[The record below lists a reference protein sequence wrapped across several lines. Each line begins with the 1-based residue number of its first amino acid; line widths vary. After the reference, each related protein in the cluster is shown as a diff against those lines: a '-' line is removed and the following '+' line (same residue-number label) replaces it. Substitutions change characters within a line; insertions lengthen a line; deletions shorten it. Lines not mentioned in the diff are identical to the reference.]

1 MKMKLNRQLF
11 LLLAHEAV
19 RGFRIAGAVWVL
31 LLVGRGFS
39 LAAVGV
45 AEGVFHIVSMLFEVP
60 SGMLAD
66 ILGRR
71 RTLIAAGLVNAA
83 AGVAMA
89 ASRGLFGVCAAM
101 ALEAL
106 SFNLASGT
114 LEALTYDTLAENG
127 QEARYIRQ
135 TSRQYTLY
143 SAAQSAASLM
153 SVFTIRLGFAA
164 AYLLSSCV
172 GLGCAAL
179 GGLLKEPALSVQAR
193 PVVPLRQMPRRL
205 ALHALENMQFL
216 IHRRRLAARMLC
228 ISLVGAA
235 GYLTQMFWQ
244 QGLVD
249 AGLPAALVGMPLFL
263 LTLADVPG
271 ALLAPRL
278 PARLGSLFLWCGLAV
293 AICTMLAGS
302 ACLPLCLAGAVGA
315 GFLESAFT
323 LRADSLLQPFYPSAS
338 RATLTSVDSMMYSIC
353 MAGLSPLAGAVA
365 GKTGAGA
372 CIFLIGAALFAAIAV
387 IGLLRFIKGR
397 MRRAR

>member
-1 MKMKLNRQLF
+1 MKLNKQLF
-11 LLLAHEAV
+11 LLQAHEAV

-66 ILGRR
+66 ILGRK

-153 SVFTIRLGFAA
+153 SVFTIRLGFTA
-164 AYLLSSCV
+164 AYPFSV
-172 GLGCAAL
+172 
-179 GGLLKEPALSVQAR
+179 PA
-193 PVVPLRQMPRRL
+193 
-205 ALHALENMQFL
+205 
-216 IHRRRLAARMLC
+216 
-228 ISLVGAA
+228 
-235 GYLTQMFWQ
+235 
-244 QGLVD
+244 
-249 AGLPAALVGMPLFL
+249 
-263 LTLADVPG
+263 
-271 ALLAPRL
+271 
-278 PARLGSLFLWCGLAV
+278 
-293 AICTMLAGS
+293 
-302 ACLPLCLAGAVGA
+302 
-315 GFLESAFT
+315 
-323 LRADSLLQPFYPSAS
+323 
-338 RATLTSVDSMMYSIC
+338 
-353 MAGLSPLAGAVA
+353 
-365 GKTGAGA
+365 
-372 CIFLIGAALFAAIAV
+372 
-387 IGLLRFIKGR
+387 
-397 MRRAR
+397 

>member
-1 MKMKLNRQLF
+1 MKLNRQLF
-11 LLLAHEAV
+11 LLQAHEAV

-45 AEGVFHIVSMLFEVP
+45 AEGVFHLVSMLFEVP

-71 RTLIAAGLVNAA
+71 RTLIAAGLANAA

-164 AYLLSSCV
+164 AYLLSACAGAWV
-172 GLGCAAL
+172 RRPGRPFERVRPQRAGAARGAPAADAAL
-179 GGLLKEPALSVQAR
+179 PCPACAGKYAVSDTQAQAGR
-193 PVVPLRQMPRRL
+193 QNAVHQLCRGRRISYPDVLAAGPCGRGPARRPCRHAAFSSDAGRCAGRAFGSQAARTPRQPVPVVR
-205 ALHALENMQFL
+205 
-216 IHRRRLAARMLC
+216 
-228 ISLVGAA
+228 A
-235 GYLTQMFWQ
+235 GRCHLY
-244 QGLVD
+244 D
-249 AGLPAALVGMPLFL
+249 AGGQRLPSPVPRGRGGGRFSGKRLHPAGRQPAA
-263 LTLADVPG
+263 
-271 ALLAPRL
+271 ALLSQRQPRYADQRGQHDVQYFHGRAL
-278 PARLGSLFLWCGLAV
+278 ASCG
-293 AICTMLAGS
+293 
-302 ACLPLCLAGAVGA
+302 
-315 GFLESAFT
+315 
-323 LRADSLLQPFYPSAS
+323 
-338 RATLTSVDSMMYSIC
+338 
-353 MAGLSPLAGAVA
+353 
-365 GKTGAGA
+365 
-372 CIFLIGAALFAAIAV
+372 
-387 IGLLRFIKGR
+387 
-397 MRRAR
+397 RRCE

>member
-1 MKMKLNRQLF
+1 MKLNKQLF
-11 LLLAHEAV
+11 LLQAHEAV

-66 ILGRR
+66 ILGRK

-101 ALEAL
+101 A
-106 SFNLASGT
+106 

-153 SVFTIRLGFAA
+153 SVFTIRLGFTA
-164 AYLLSSCV
+164 AYLLSACV

-179 GGLLKEPALSVQAR
+179 GGLLKEPALSIHAR
-193 PVVPLRQMPRRL
+193 PKVSLRHLPRRL
-205 ALHALENMQFL
+205 ACHALENVRFL
-216 IHRRRLAARMLC
+216 THRRRLAAKMLC
-228 ISLVGAA
+228 ISFVGAA

-249 AGLPAALVGMPLFL
+249 AGLPATLVGIPLFL
-263 LTLADVPG
+263 LMLADVPG

-278 PARLGSLFLWCGLAV
+278 PARLGRLFLRCGLAV
-293 AICTMLAGS
+293 SICTMLAGS
-302 ACLPLCLAGAVGA
+302 TCLPLCLAGAVGA

-323 LRADSLLQPFYPSAS
+323 LRADSLMQPFYPSAS
-338 RATLTSVDSMMYSIC
+338 RATLTSVDSMMYSVC
-353 MAGLSPLAGAVA
+353 MAVFSPLAGALA
-365 GKTGAGA
+365 GRAGAGV
-372 CIFLIGAALFAAIAV
+372 CIFSIGAALFAAIAV
-387 IGLLRFIKGR
+387 ISLWLF
-397 MRRAR
+397 MERRNCRAH

>member
-1 MKMKLNRQLF
+1 MKLNKQLF
-11 LLLAHEAV
+11 LLQAHEAV

-45 AEGVFHIVSMLFEVP
+45 AEGVFHLVSMLFEVP

-66 ILGRR
+66 ILGRK

-153 SVFTIRLGFAA
+153 SVFTIRLGFTA
-164 AYLLSSCV
+164 AYLLSACV

-179 GGLLKEPALSVQAR
+179 GGLLKEPALSIHAR
-193 PVVPLRQMPRRL
+193 PKVSLRHLPRRL
-205 ALHALENMQFL
+205 ACHALENVRFL
-216 IHRRRLAARMLC
+216 THRRRLAAKMLC
-228 ISLVGAA
+228 ISFVGAA

-249 AGLPAALVGMPLFL
+249 AGLPATLVGIPLFL
-263 LTLADVPG
+263 LMLADVPG

-278 PARLGSLFLWCGLAV
+278 PARLGRLFLRCGLAV
-293 AICTMLAGS
+293 SICTMLAGS
-302 ACLPLCLAGAVGA
+302 TCLPLCLAGAVGA

-323 LRADSLLQPFYPSAS
+323 LRADSLMQPFYPSAS
-338 RATLTSVDSMMYSIC
+338 RATLTSVDSMMYSVC
-353 MAGLSPLAGAVA
+353 MAVFSPLAGALA
-365 GKTGAGA
+365 GRAGAGV
-372 CIFLIGAALFAAIAV
+372 CIFSIGAALFAAIAV
-387 IGLLRFIKGR
+387 ISLWLF
-397 MRRAR
+397 MERRNCRAH

>member
-1 MKMKLNRQLF
+1 MKLNKQLF
-11 LLLAHEAV
+11 LLQAHEAV

-66 ILGRR
+66 ILGRK
-71 RTLIAAGLVNAA
+71 RTLIAAGLVNA
-83 AGVAMA
+83 AMA

-153 SVFTIRLGFAA
+153 SVFTIRLGFTA
-164 AYLLSSCV
+164 AYLLSACV

-179 GGLLKEPALSVQAR
+179 GGLLKEPALSIHAR
-193 PVVPLRQMPRRL
+193 PKVSLRHLPRRL
-205 ALHALENMQFL
+205 ACHALENVRFL
-216 IHRRRLAARMLC
+216 THRRRLAAKMLC
-228 ISLVGAA
+228 ISFVGAA

-249 AGLPAALVGMPLFL
+249 AGLPATLVGIPLFL
-263 LTLADVPG
+263 LMLADVPG

-278 PARLGSLFLWCGLAV
+278 PARLGRLFLRCGLAV
-293 AICTMLAGS
+293 SICTMLAGS
-302 ACLPLCLAGAVGA
+302 TCLPLCLAGAVGA

-323 LRADSLLQPFYPSAS
+323 LRADSLMQPFYPSAS
-338 RATLTSVDSMMYSIC
+338 RATLTSVDSMMYSVC
-353 MAGLSPLAGAVA
+353 MAVFSPLAGALA
-365 GKTGAGA
+365 GRAGAGV
-372 CIFLIGAALFAAIAV
+372 CIFSIGAALFAAIAV
-387 IGLLRFIKGR
+387 ISLWLFMERR
-397 MRRAR
+397 NCRAR

>member
-1 MKMKLNRQLF
+1 MKLNRQLF
-11 LLLAHEAV
+11 LLQAHEAV

-45 AEGVFHIVSMLFEVP
+45 AEGVFHLVSMLFEVP

-164 AYLLSSCV
+164 AYLLSACV

-193 PVVPLRQMPRRL
+193 PVVPLRQMPRCL
-205 ALHALENMQFL
+205 ALHALENMRFL
-216 IHRRRLAARMLC
+216 THRRRLAARMLC
-228 ISLVGAA
+228 ISFVGAA

-278 PARLGSLFLWCGLAV
+278 PTRLGSLFLWCGLAV

-338 RATLTSVDSMMYSIC
+338 RATLTSVDSMMYSIF

-365 GKTGAGA
+365 SKTGAGA
-372 CIFLIGAALFAAIAV
+372 CIFSIGAALFAAIAV
-387 IGLLRFIKGR
+387 ISLWLFMERR
-397 MRRAR
+397 NCRAR

>member
-1 MKMKLNRQLF
+1 M
-11 LLLAHEAV
+11 
-19 RGFRIAGAVWVL
+19 L

-45 AEGVFHIVSMLFEVP
+45 AEGVFHLVSMLFEVP

-83 AGVAMA
+83 AGVAMT

-164 AYLLSSCV
+164 AYLLSACV

-179 GGLLKEPALSVQAR
+179 GGLLKESALSVQAR
-193 PVVPLRQMPRRL
+193 PVVPLRQMPRCL
-205 ALHALENMQFL
+205 ALHALENMRFL
-216 IHRRRLAARMLC
+216 THRRRLAARMLC
-228 ISLVGAA
+228 ISFVGAA

-244 QGLVD
+244 QGLCGRGPARRPCRHAAFSSD
-249 AGLPAALVGMPLFL
+249 AGRCAGRAFGSQAARTPRQP
-263 LTLADVPG
+263 VPVVRAG
-271 ALLAPRL
+271 RCHLYDAGGQRL
-278 PARLGSLFLWCGLAV
+278 PS
-293 AICTMLAGS
+293 
-302 ACLPLCLAGAVGA
+302 PCLAGAVGGRFSGKRLHPA
-315 GFLESAFT
+315 G
-323 LRADSLLQPFYPSAS
+323 RQPA
-338 RATLTSVDSMMYSIC
+338 
-353 MAGLSPLAGAVA
+353 
-365 GKTGAGA
+365 
-372 CIFLIGAALFAAIAV
+372 AALLSQRQPRYADQRGQHDVQYFH
-387 IGLLRFIKGR
+387 GR
-397 MRRAR
+397 ALASCGRRCE